1 MRAILQIKNDSVKRI
16 RHLGCG
22 LIFHKILKSPVAA
35 AMATTAATAAAVAA
49 VATAAAVAAMAAVAA
64 VAAAAPQAEPAS
76 TMAREMGV
84 RAQFPV
90 RLVVLR

>member
-22 LIFHKILKSPVAA
+22 LIFNRVLKSP
-35 AMATTAATAAAVAA
+35 AAVT
-49 VATAAAVAAMAAVAA
+49 VAAVAA